1 MCAMPN
7 NKTSTTMKRLL
18 YLCAAALLS
27 CNACSTPE
35 GYAIRG
41 NFPGL
46 QDGMTVTLR
55 SLEGDM
61 PQILAQDTVQ
71 NGQFELRGYTP
82 SPVYCDLTI
91 NNKSYG
97 AVSQIALNKGTYLF
111 LDNSEMQMEAPHFDS
126 LAFISPTYSEIEN
139 PDVKITGGAL
149 QAEYIAYRQAL
160 YPYEQKAKMPGDS
173 LSIYFFKYNM
183 QQCPREEYVKKY
195 DYFYPIK
202 ASAERQMDSV
212 RMAFIRQHPTSPL
225 SLYLAEKLLNTNF
238 IRTQAE
244 VEELARLGA
253 ASPDTIRQARLVHYV
268 KIAKKVYNGI
278 PYHDLELT
286 LPAGKTV
293 KLSDLIQT
301 GSYTLIDFWAS
312 WCAPCRAAI
321 PTVLETYKRY
331 NRQQLNVLSISM
343 DGTQAEWKQAM
354 EEENMPWQ
362 QAWAGND
369 EAMAAASQNYNIT
382 TIPRLLLISPEGN
395 VLFSTHDAEAMRY
408 TINHLL
414 K

>member
-1 MCAMPN
+1 
-7 NKTSTTMKRLL
+7 MKRLL
-18 YLCAAALLS
+18 YVCAAALLS

-41 NFPGL
+41 NCPGL

-202 ASAERQMDSV
+202 ANAERHMDSV

-253 ASPDTIRQARLVHYV
+253 ASPDTIRQARLAHYV

-343 DGTQAEWKQAM
+343 DGTQAEWEQAM

-369 EAMAAASQNYNIT
+369 KAMAAASQNYNIT

>member
-1 MCAMPN
+1 
-7 NKTSTTMKRLL
+7 MKRLL
-18 YLCAAALLS
+18 YVCAAALLS

-183 QQCPREEYVKKY
+183 QQCPR
-195 DYFYPIK
+195 D
-202 ASAERQMDSV
+202 
-212 RMAFIRQHPTSPL
+212 
-225 SLYLAEKLLNTNF
+225 EK
-238 IRTQAE
+238 
-244 VEELARLGA
+244 
-253 ASPDTIRQARLVHYV
+253 
-268 KIAKKVYNGI
+268 
-278 PYHDLELT
+278 
-286 LPAGKTV
+286 
-293 KLSDLIQT
+293 
-301 GSYTLIDFWAS
+301 
-312 WCAPCRAAI
+312 
-321 PTVLETYKRY
+321 
-331 NRQQLNVLSISM
+331 SM
-343 DGTQAEWKQAM
+343 
-354 EEENMPWQ
+354 
-362 QAWAGND
+362 
-369 EAMAAASQNYNIT
+369 
-382 TIPRLLLISPEGN
+382 
-395 VLFSTHDAEAMRY
+395 
-408 TINHLL
+408 
-414 K
+414 

>member
-1 MCAMPN
+1 
-7 NKTSTTMKRLL
+7 MKRLL
-18 YLCAAALLS
+18 YVCAAALLS

-46 QDGMTVTLR
+46 QDGITVTLR

-244 VEELARLGA
+244 VEQKDLDVSLYTLNERVNQLFFGILLTDARLEQYQVL
-253 ASPDTIRQARLVHYV
+253 QAELQRHCTQVTSY
-268 KIAKKVYNGI
+268 INNGI
-278 PYHDLELT
+278 ANQADL
-286 LPAGKTV
+286 
-293 KLSDLIQT
+293 
-301 GSYTLIDFWAS
+301 
-312 WCAPCRAAI
+312 
-321 PTVLETYKRY
+321 
-331 NRQQLNVLSISM
+331 
-343 DGTQAEWKQAM
+343 
-354 EEENMPWQ
+354 
-362 QAWAGND
+362 
-369 EAMAAASQNYNIT
+369 
-382 TIPRLLLISPEGN
+382 
-395 VLFSTHDAEAMRY
+395 DALHVE
-408 TINHLL
+408 LL
-414 K
+414 KA

>member
-1 MCAMPN
+1 
-7 NKTSTTMKRLL
+7 MKRLL
-18 YLCAAALLS
+18 YVCAAALLS

-202 ASAERQMDSV
+202 ANAERHMDSV

-253 ASPDTIRQARLVHYV
+253 ASPDTIRQARLAHYV

-343 DGTQAEWKQAM
+343 DGTQAEWEQAM

-369 EAMAAASQNYNIT
+369 KAMAAASQNYNIT

>member
-1 MCAMPN
+1 MCVMPN

-18 YLCAAALLS
+18 YVCAAALLS

-202 ASAERQMDSV
+202 ANAERHMDSV

-253 ASPDTIRQARLVHYV
+253 ASPDTVRQARLAHYV

-293 KLSDLIQT
+293 KLSDLIQS

-369 EAMAAASQNYNIT
+369 KAMAAASQNYNIT

>member
-1 MCAMPN
+1 
-7 NKTSTTMKRLL
+7 MKRLL
-18 YLCAAALLS
+18 YVCAAALLS

-202 ASAERQMDSV
+202 ANAERHMDSV

-253 ASPDTIRQARLVHYV
+253 ASPDTIRQARLAHYV

-293 KLSDLIQT
+293 KLSDLIQS

-369 EAMAAASQNYNIT
+369 KAMAAASQNYNIT

>member
-1 MCAMPN
+1 
-7 NKTSTTMKRLL
+7 MKRLL
-18 YLCAAALLS
+18 YVCAAALLS

-202 ASAERQMDSV
+202 ANAERHMDSV

-253 ASPDTIRQARLVHYV
+253 ASPDTVRQARLAHYV

>member
-1 MCAMPN
+1 
-7 NKTSTTMKRLL
+7 
-18 YLCAAALLS
+18 
-27 CNACSTPE
+27 
-35 GYAIRG
+35 
-41 NFPGL
+41 
-46 QDGMTVTLR
+46 
-55 SLEGDM
+55 M

-202 ASAERQMDSV
+202 ANAERHMDSV

-253 ASPDTIRQARLVHYV
+253 ASPDTIRQARLAYYG
-268 KIAKKVYNGI
+268 KIAEKVYSGI

-293 KLSDLIQT
+293 KLSDLIQA

-343 DGTQAEWKQAM
+343 DKKLTEWEQAM

-362 QAWAGND
+362 QAWAGSD
-369 EAMAAASQNYNIT
+369 KAMAAASQNYNIT

>member
-1 MCAMPN
+1 MYAMPN
-7 NKTSTTMKRLL
+7 NKTNKTMKRLL
-18 YLCAAALLS
+18 YVCAAALLS

-46 QDGMTVTLR
+46 QDGMTITLR
-55 SLEGDM
+55 SLEGDI

-82 SPVYCDLTI
+82 SPVYCDLVI
-91 NNKSYG
+91 NSLPDAAGKIPTYR
-97 AVSQIALNKGTYLF
+97 GTYVF
-111 LDNSEMQMEAPHFDS
+111 LDNSEMQMKAPHVDS
-126 LAFISPTYSEIEN
+126 LVFIGPFYSLLEN
-139 PDVKITGGAL
+139 PNVQVTGGAL

-160 YPYEQKAKMPGDS
+160 HPYEQKAKRAGDS
-173 LSIYFFKYNM
+173 LSICSMAYNLR
-183 QQCPREEYVKKY
+183 QCPREEFIKKY

-202 ASAERQMDSV
+202 ATAERQMDSV
-212 RMAFIRQHPTSPL
+212 RMAFIRQHPSSPL
-225 SLYLAEKLLNTNF
+225 SSYLAEKLLNTNF
-238 IRTQAE
+238 MRTQSE
-244 VEELARLGA
+244 VQELMRIGT
-253 ASPDTIRQARLVHYV
+253 ASTDTVRQARLAYYG
-268 KIAKKVYNGI
+268 KIAEKVYSGI

-293 KLSDLIQT
+293 KLSGLIQA

-343 DGTQAEWKQAM
+343 DKKLTEWEQAM

-362 QAWAGND
+362 QAWAGSD
-369 EAMAAASQNYNIT
+369 KAMAAASQNYNIT

-408 TINHLL
+408 TIDHLL

>member
-1 MCAMPN
+1 MCVMPN

-18 YLCAAALLS
+18 YVCAAALLS

-202 ASAERQMDSV
+202 ANAERHMDSV

-253 ASPDTIRQARLVHYV
+253 ASPDTIRQARLAHYV

-343 DGTQAEWKQAM
+343 DGTQAEWEQAM

-369 EAMAAASQNYNIT
+369 KAMAAASQNYNIT

>member
-1 MCAMPN
+1 
-7 NKTSTTMKRLL
+7 MKRLL
-18 YLCAAALLS
+18 YVCAAALLL

-35 GYAIRG
+35 GYVIRG

-46 QDGMTVTLR
+46 QDGMTITLR
-55 SLEGDM
+55 SLEGDI

-82 SPVYCDLTI
+82 SPVYCDLVI
-91 NNKSYG
+91 NSLPDAAGKIPTYR
-97 AVSQIALNKGTYLF
+97 GTYVF
-111 LDNSEMQMEAPHFDS
+111 LDNSEMQMKAPHVDS
-126 LAFISPTYSEIEN
+126 LVFIGPFYSLLEN
-139 PDVKITGGAL
+139 PNVQVTGGAL

-160 YPYEQKAKMPGDS
+160 HPYEQKAKRAGDS
-173 LSIYFFKYNM
+173 LSICSMAYNLR
-183 QQCPREEYVKKY
+183 QCPREEFIKKY

-202 ASAERQMDSV
+202 ATAERQMDSV

-253 ASPDTIRQARLVHYV
+253 ASPDTVRQARLAYYG
-268 KIAKKVYNGI
+268 KIAEKVYSGI

-293 KLSDLIQT
+293 KLSDLIQA

-343 DGTQAEWKQAM
+343 DKKLTEWEQAM

-362 QAWAGND
+362 QAWAGNKLGQAATKPWLPPAKTITSPQSPASSSYLRK
-369 EAMAAASQNYNIT
+369 AM
-382 TIPRLLLISPEGN
+382 
-395 VLFSTHDAEAMRY
+395 
-408 TINHLL
+408 
-414 K
+414 

>member
-1 MCAMPN
+1 
-7 NKTSTTMKRLL
+7 MKRLL
-18 YLCAAALLS
+18 YVCAAALLL

-35 GYAIRG
+35 GYVIRG

-46 QDGMTVTLR
+46 QDGMTITLR

-82 SPVYCDLTI
+82 SPVYCDLVI
-91 NNKSYG
+91 NSLPD
-97 AVSQIALNKGTYLF
+97 AVGKIPTYRGTYVF
-111 LDNSEMQMEAPHFDS
+111 LDNSEMQMKAPHVDS
-126 LAFISPTYSEIEN
+126 LVFIGPFYSLLEN
-139 PDVKITGGAL
+139 PNVQITGGAL

-160 YPYEQKAKMPGDS
+160 FPYEQKAKRAGDS
-173 LSIYFFKYNM
+173 LSICSMAYNLR
-183 QQCPREEYVKKY
+183 QCPREEFIKKY

-202 ASAERQMDSV
+202 ATAERQMDSV
-212 RMAFIRQHPTSPL
+212 RIAFIRQHPSSPL
-225 SLYLAEKLLNTNF
+225 SSYLAEKLLNTNF
-238 IRTQAE
+238 MRTQSE
-244 VEELARLGA
+244 VQELMRIGT
-253 ASPDTIRQARLVHYV
+253 ASTDTVRQARLAYYG
-268 KIAKKVYNGI
+268 KIAEKVYSGI

-293 KLSDLIQT
+293 KLSGLIQA

-343 DGTQAEWKQAM
+343 DKKLTEWEQAM

-362 QAWAGND
+362 QAWAGSD
-369 EAMAAASQNYNIT
+369 KAMAAASQNYNIT

-395 VLFSTHDAEAMRY
+395 VIFSTHDAEAMRY
-408 TINHLL
+408 TIDHLL

>member
-1 MCAMPN
+1 
-7 NKTSTTMKRLL
+7 MKRLL
-18 YLCAAALLS
+18 YVCAAALLS

-46 QDGMTVTLR
+46 QDGITVTLR

-202 ASAERQMDSV
+202 ANAERHMDSV

-253 ASPDTIRQARLVHYV
+253 ASPDTVRQARLAHYV

-293 KLSDLIQT
+293 KLSDLIQS

-369 EAMAAASQNYNIT
+369 KAMAAASQNYNIT

>member
-1 MCAMPN
+1 MCVMPN

-18 YLCAAALLS
+18 YVCAAALLS

-202 ASAERQMDSV
+202 ANAERHMDSV

-253 ASPDTIRQARLVHYV
+253 ASPDTIRQARLAHYV

-293 KLSDLIQT
+293 KLSDLIQS

-369 EAMAAASQNYNIT
+369 KAMAAASQNYNIT

>member
-1 MCAMPN
+1 MCVMPN

-18 YLCAAALLS
+18 YVCAAALLS

-46 QDGMTVTLR
+46 QDGITVTLR

-202 ASAERQMDSV
+202 ANAERHMDSV
-212 RMAFIRQHPTSPL
+212 RMAFIRQHPSSPL
-225 SLYLAEKLLNTNF
+225 SLYLAGKLLNSNF
-238 IRTQAE
+238 ILTQAE
-244 VEELARLGA
+244 VEELAQIGA
-253 ASPDTIRQARLVHYV
+253 TATDTMRQARILQYAQTAR
-268 KIAKKVYNGI
+268 KMYNGAS
-278 PYHDLELT
+278 YTDLVLQDPT
-286 LPAGKTV
+286 GKSV
-293 KLSDLIQT
+293 KLSQLIPAN
-301 GSYTLIDFWAS
+301 SYAIIDFWAS

-321 PTVLETYKRY
+321 PTVKEIYDRY
-331 NRQQLNVLSISM
+331 GRGQLNVVSVSM
-343 DGTQAEWKQAM
+343 DKEQADWEQAM
-354 EEENMPWQ
+354 QEENMPWA
-362 QAWAGND
+362 QAWAGKP
-369 EAMAAASQNYNIT
+369 EAMNAASRSYNIT
-382 TIPRLLLISPEGN
+382 TIPRLLLISPEGK
-395 VLFSTHDAEAMRY
+395 VIFSTYDAEALRF
-408 TINHLL
+408 TIERLI